1 MPRSQNPHRPP
12 LRYFIFE
19 FFIIFV
25 KLLKNF
31 QLPEIAPLIENH
43 VTNQGY
49 KSYAKSTRVL
59 DISVKIEAFL
69 AIV

>member
-25 KLLKNF
+25 ELPKNF
-31 QLPEIAPLIENH
+31 HLPEIAPLIENH
-43 VTNQGY
+43 VTSQGY
-49 KSYAKSTRVL
+49 KSYAKNGVL
-59 DISVKIEAFL
+59 DIRVKIEAFL
-69 AIV
+69 VII

>member
-49 KSYAKSTRVL
+49 KSYAKSRLL